1 MTVRCRGVPIDKE
14 DWAGCHADNPKGTI
28 CPVCNNGS
36 TAPVDGVM
44 ALAAKESVA
53 LAWAYGVP
61 YERSSRIAAA
71 RVDAIKDMLH
81 GKVLN
86 IPWTAFDGFRRDD
99 ISSAM
104 SEDGVSTEDLVAACI
119 STITKHVDVKEA
131 AIGVAD
137 GAGKLHFLSNPYSA
151 GTITSVEMLKFI
163 VLTVDRMSADLAADI
178 KHAEESGSAK

>member
-1 MTVRCRGVPIDKE
+1 MTARCRGVPIDKE

-36 TAPVDGVM
+36 TDPVDGLM
-44 ALAAKESVA
+44 ALAAKERVA

-131 AIGVAD
+131 AIV
-137 GAGKLHFLSNPYSA
+137 
-151 GTITSVEMLKFI
+151 SVLQLGDTNYCM
-163 VLTVDRMSADLAADI
+163 VLADLG
-178 KHAEESGSAK
+178 ESIREQDMETLKEAVRALKLPLQQDR